1 MIMTKTI
8 LITGGSRGIGAA
20 TARLAGKRGW
30 SVGVN
35 YAGNADAAA
44 TTVRAV
50 EAAGGKAVAIKGDVA
65 EEADVI
71 AMFDETEKAFGK
83 LDGVFNNAGIIR
95 KASKIADMELASTKK
110 LFDTN
115 VFGAFLVAREAAR
128 RMSTSRDGSGGSLVI
143 MSSAAARL
151 GGGGEMVDYAASKGA
166 MDTLTLG
173 LSKEL
178 APEGI
183 RVNAIRP
190 GLIETAIHDVSGDL
204 NRVKRLVSG
213 VPMGRSGTAEEVG
226 ELVVWLLDDLSSYV
240 NGAIIDITGGR

>member
-1 MIMTKTI
+1 MTKTI

-35 YAGNADAAA
+35 YAGNAEAAA
-44 TTVRAV
+44 ETVRAV
-50 EAAGGKAVAIKGDVA
+50 EAAGGEAIAIKGNVA
-65 EEADVI
+65 EEADVL
-71 AMFDETEKAFGK
+71 AMFDQTEKAFGP

-95 KASKIADMELASTKK
+95 KASKIGDMDLASTKK

-128 RMSTSRDGSGGSLVI
+128 RMSQSRGGNGGSLVI

-190 GLIETAIHDVSGDL
+190 GLIETAIHDDSGDL

-226 ELVVWLLDDLSSYV
+226 ETVIWLLDDQSSYV
-240 NGAIIDITGGR
+240 DGAIIDVSGGR

>member
-1 MIMTKTI
+1 MSKTI

-35 YAGNADAAA
+35 YAGNAEAAA
-44 TTVRAV
+44 ETVRAV
-50 EAAGGKAVAIKGDVA
+50 EAAGGRAIAIKGNVA

-71 AMFDETEKAFGK
+71 AMFDQTEKAFGP
-83 LDGVFNNAGIIR
+83 LDGVFNNAGIVR
-95 KASKIADMELASTKK
+95 LGAKIADMEAAVTRR
-110 LFDTN
+110 LFDVN

-128 RMSTSRDGSGGSLVI
+128 RMSKSRSGTGGSLVN

-151 GGGGEMVDYAASKGA
+151 GGPNELVDYAASKGA
-166 MDTLTLG
+166 IDAMTVG

-190 GLIETAIHDVSGDL
+190 GLIDTEIHNDSGDL
-204 NRVKRLVSG
+204 DRLNRLVPG
-213 VPMGRSGTAEEVG
+213 VPMGRAGTAEEVG
-226 ELVVWLLDDLSSYV
+226 ELVIWLLDDLSSYV
-240 NGAIIDITGGR
+240 NGAIIDVTGGR

>member
-1 MIMTKTI
+1 MSKTI
-8 LITGGSRGIGAA
+8 LVTGGSRGIGAA
-20 TARLAGKRGW
+20 TARLAGARGW

-35 YAGNADAAA
+35 YAGNAEAAA
-44 TTVRAV
+44 ETVKAV
-50 EAAGGKAVAIKGDVA
+50 EAAGGRAIAIQGDVA
-65 EEADVI
+65 NEADVI
-71 AMFDETEKAFGK
+71 AMFDATETAFGK
-83 LDGVFNNAGIIR
+83 LDGVFNNAGIVR
-95 KASKIADMELASTKK
+95 KGAKIADMDTQSTKR

-128 RMSTSRDGSGGSLVI
+128 RMSTSRGGNGGSLVI

-166 MDTLTLG
+166 MDTLTVG

-190 GLIETAIHDVSGDL
+190 GLIATDIHDDSGDL
-204 NRVKRLVSG
+204 NRLSRLVPG
-213 VPMGRSGTAEEVG
+213 VPMGRAGTAEEVG
-226 ELVVWLLDDLSSYV
+226 ETVIWLLDDQSSYV
-240 NGAIIDITGGR
+240 DGAIIDVTGGR